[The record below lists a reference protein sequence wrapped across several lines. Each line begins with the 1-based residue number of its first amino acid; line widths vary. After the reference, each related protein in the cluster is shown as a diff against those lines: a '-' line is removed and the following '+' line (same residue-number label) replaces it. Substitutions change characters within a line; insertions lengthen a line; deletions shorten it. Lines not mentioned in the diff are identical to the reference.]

1 MNVNKIVANGVE
13 TAFRILKDLVS
24 LGTVQIALSGSGSGT
39 YDPVTG
45 TTTTPIKVIDDVRM
59 IITSVEPEELVGTQV
74 VITDIKILIPAKDL
88 KGSTPR
94 ASDHI
99 FVKGMR
105 YNITR
110 PKPVPGEALWILYCR
125 QA

>member
-1 MNVNKIVANGVE
+1 MNVNSIVANGVE

-24 LGTVQIALSGSGSGT
+24 LGSVHLAVSGVGSGT

-45 TTTTPIKVIDDVRM
+45 TTTTPVKILQDVRM
-59 IITSVEPEELVGTQV
+59 IVTSVEPEELVGTQV
-74 VITDIKILIPAKDL
+74 VITDIKILIPAKDF
-88 KGSTPR
+88 KGSIPR

-99 FVKGMR
+99 FVKGAH

-110 PKPVPGEALWILYCR
+110 PKPVPGDALWILYCR